1 MDFEIKRDKLRDLEM
16 KRGKDYDKIMGP
28 MFPRLHVNDTD
39 KGGPRAPPRNKMA
52 LYEQLSIPSQRFN
65 PDVLPRNS
73 SNTSD
78 LAPTG
83 SSSQGS
89 GLERHFP
96 YPHYVPPPTPTD
108 VPDGRNLN
116 TPVAPLMQRKKVGEE
131 DDFTVPVFVHS
142 GKGRGQTKIQTS
154 AAQEKLASLCPT
166 YLGHSSRIENAGDN
180 GHSGSTGLNLR
191 PDTSNQSE
199 DNLEVCVSSSDHIAR
214 HSTNLRT
221 REKNDIPE
229 EGNASQNQQYRNNL
243 VSNFTRLHE
252 NDTCLQQETS
262 ARLQSNQSE
271 HGDHVPESRRQKEK
285 INIFQPGNDS
295 HLRKDCSSPNEPEI
309 DNECFGDKTCG
320 SLQFRNGDKS
330 NDASETSM
338 VDSVSVLDIS
348 PDDVVGIIGQ
358 KHFWKA
364 RRAIANQQRV
374 FSVQVFELH
383 RLIKVQ
389 QLIAGSPH
397 LLLEEEVHLA
407 KPPLK
412 GSPCKNLPS
421 ECVVTPPVHVAKHKD
436 NSENPDHKME
446 CSAENAVE
454 KTPFASVNNG
464 QPPNFRPHAGPTAG
478 PMAADTK
485 MAPWCFHP
493 SPGPQWLV
501 PVMSPSEGLVYK
513 PYTAPGF
520 MGPGCGGCGPFGPIP
535 LSGNFMTSAYA
546 VPSSHYHQGIEV
558 SPGAPPV
565 GNACFPPYGMP
576 GMNPAIS
583 GSAGSGSC
591 GQTAQF
597 PGGIL
602 SSNMPHQSS
611 CNERTQKSEALL
623 QGMKLQASKNT
634 SVQGSTGSSPSGR
647 VQGVGTVQAAD
658 GRAALPPFPVT
669 TPCPE
674 GAPQHQ
680 ETDQLSKVIKVV
692 PHNGIS
698 ATESA
703 ARIFQSIQEGRKQ
716 YDSL

>member
-1 MDFEIKRDKLRDLEM
+1 M
-16 KRGKDYDKIMGP
+16 KRGKDFDKIMGP

-96 YPHYVPPPTPTD
+96 YPHYVPPPTPND
-108 VPDGRNLN
+108 VAEKYHSCQPDGRNLN

-142 GKGRGQTKIQTS
+142 GKGQGQTKMQTS
-154 AAQEKLASLCPT
+154 AAQEKLASLCPN
-166 YLGHSSRIENAGDN
+166 YLGHSSRFQNAGDN
-180 GHSGSTGLNLR
+180 DHFGSTGLNLR
-191 PDTSNQSE
+191 RDTSNQSE
-199 DNLEVCVSSSDHIAR
+199 DNLEVCVSSTDHIAR
-214 HSTNLRT
+214 HSTNLQT
-221 REKNDIPE
+221 REKNDMPE
-229 EGNASQNQQYRNNL
+229 EGNASQNQQYQNNL

-262 ARLQSNQSE
+262 ARLQSNHSE

-309 DNECFGDKTCG
+309 DSECFGDKTCG

-338 VDSVSVLDIS
+338 VDSISVLDIS

-397 LLLEEEVHLA
+397 LLLEEEVRLA

-436 NSENPDHKME
+436 NSENPNHKME

-454 KTPFASVNNG
+454 KTPFTSVNNG
-464 QPPNFRPHAGPTAG
+464 QPPNFRPHAGLPTV

-493 SPGPQWLV
+493 SPGLQWLV

-520 MGPGCGGCGPFGPIP
+520 MGSGCGGCGPFGPIP
-535 LSGNFMTSAYA
+535 LTGNFMTSAYG
-546 VPSSHYHQGIEV
+546 VPTSHYHQGIEV

-565 GNACFPPYGMP
+565 DNACFPPYGMP

-611 CNERTQKSEALL
+611 CNERTQKSEAVL
-623 QGMKLQASKNT
+623 QGKKLQASKNT

-674 GAPQHQ
+674 GSPQHQ

-692 PHNGIS
+692 PHNGRS

>member
-1 MDFEIKRDKLRDLEM
+1 MEFEIERDKLRDLEM

-96 YPHYVPPPTPTD
+96 YPHYVPSPTPTD
-108 VPDGRNLN
+108 VAEKYHSRQPDGRNLN

-142 GKGRGQTKIQTS
+142 GKGQGQTKMQTS

-166 YLGHSSRIENAGDN
+166 YLGHSSRIQNAGDN
-180 GHSGSTGLNLR
+180 GHIGSTGLNLR

-262 ARLQSNQSE
+262 DRLQSNHSE

-309 DNECFGDKTCG
+309 DSECFGDKTCG

-364 RRAIANQQRV
+364 RRAIA
-374 FSVQVFELH
+374 
-383 RLIKVQ
+383 K
-389 QLIAGSPH
+389 
-397 LLLEEEVHLA
+397 
-407 KPPLK
+407 
-412 GSPCKNLPS
+412 
-421 ECVVTPPVHVAKHKD
+421 
-436 NSENPDHKME
+436 
-446 CSAENAVE
+446 
-454 KTPFASVNNG
+454 
-464 QPPNFRPHAGPTAG
+464 
-478 PMAADTK
+478 
-485 MAPWCFHP
+485 
-493 SPGPQWLV
+493 
-501 PVMSPSEGLVYK
+501 
-513 PYTAPGF
+513 
-520 MGPGCGGCGPFGPIP
+520 
-535 LSGNFMTSAYA
+535 
-546 VPSSHYHQGIEV
+546 
-558 SPGAPPV
+558 
-565 GNACFPPYGMP
+565 
-576 GMNPAIS
+576 
-583 GSAGSGSC
+583 
-591 GQTAQF
+591 
-597 PGGIL
+597 
-602 SSNMPHQSS
+602 
-611 CNERTQKSEALL
+611 
-623 QGMKLQASKNT
+623 
-634 SVQGSTGSSPSGR
+634 
-647 VQGVGTVQAAD
+647 
-658 GRAALPPFPVT
+658 
-669 TPCPE
+669 
-674 GAPQHQ
+674 
-680 ETDQLSKVIKVV
+680 
-692 PHNGIS
+692 
-698 ATESA
+698 
-703 ARIFQSIQEGRKQ
+703 
-716 YDSL
+716 

>member
-1 MDFEIKRDKLRDLEM
+1 MNLKLTVNVLE
-16 KRGKDYDKIMGP
+16 
-28 MFPRLHVNDTD
+28 T
-39 KGGPRAPPRNKMA
+39 
-52 LYEQLSIPSQRFN
+52 
-65 PDVLPRNS
+65 
-73 SNTSD
+73 
-78 LAPTG
+78 
-83 SSSQGS
+83 
-89 GLERHFP
+89 
-96 YPHYVPPPTPTD
+96 
-108 VPDGRNLN
+108 
-116 TPVAPLMQRKKVGEE
+116 
-131 DDFTVPVFVHS
+131 
-142 GKGRGQTKIQTS
+142 
-154 AAQEKLASLCPT
+154 
-166 YLGHSSRIENAGDN
+166 
-180 GHSGSTGLNLR
+180 
-191 PDTSNQSE
+191 
-199 DNLEVCVSSSDHIAR
+199 
-214 HSTNLRT
+214 
-221 REKNDIPE
+221 
-229 EGNASQNQQYRNNL
+229 
-243 VSNFTRLHE
+243 
-252 NDTCLQQETS
+252 
-262 ARLQSNQSE
+262 
-271 HGDHVPESRRQKEK
+271 
-285 INIFQPGNDS
+285 
-295 HLRKDCSSPNEPEI
+295 
-309 DNECFGDKTCG
+309 KTCG
-320 SLQFRNGDKS
+320 SVQFRNGDKN

-338 VDSVSVLDIS
+338 VDSISVLDIS

-364 RRAIANQQRV
+364 RRAIAKTCYVLSWLFVPDPTPVTFYSQQRV

-412 GSPCKNLPS
+412 GSPF
-421 ECVVTPPVHVAKHKD
+421 HVAEHKD

-520 MGPGCGGCGPFGPIP
+520 MGIGLWRMWTHRANSLDRQLYDFSLC
-535 LSGNFMTSAYA
+535 
-546 VPSSHYHQGIEV
+546 VQSSHYHQGIEV

-583 GSAGSGSC
+583 GSAWSGSC

-611 CNERTQKSEALL
+611 CKERTQKSEALL
-623 QGMKLQASKNT
+623 
-634 SVQGSTGSSPSGR
+634 
-647 VQGVGTVQAAD
+647 QAAD

-669 TPCPE
+669 APCPE